1 MIPYCILV
9 IEDDDDR
16 AFMEQ
21 LFVDYH
27 RLMYHEIFKLV
38 HDQWAAEDVMQ
49 STLVRLIDKIPE
61 LRIKD
66 RDHLVN
72 YIITASKNQ
81 ARNYMRDS
89 GRHST
94 SDLQEFMEY
103 EDPNMDGEAIELQ
116 VIKKEDLEALSRIW
130 TQLDERTRYLLE
142 GYYIL
147 NLPAAEMARE
157 LNIKPASLRMALTRA
172 RKTAY
177 QLLQDKSERLS
188 MAAAPFAFW
197 CRETHSIKFLKNS
210 LQFLI
215 KFVLINKDEL
225 QFDLNLQE
233 MFI

>member
-16 AFMEQ
+16 TFMEQ

-38 HDQWAAEDVMQ
+38 HDQWVAEDVMQ

-61 LRIKD
+61 LRLKD
-66 RDHLVN
+66 HGFRVAPSAVRASPLWGCPLVN

-81 ARNYMRDS
+81 ARNYLRDS
-89 GRHST
+89 GHHSA

-103 EDPNMDGEAIELQ
+103 EDPNMDGGAIELQ
-116 VIKKEDLEALSRIW
+116 IIKKEDLEELAHIW

-142 GYYIL
+142 GHYIL

-157 LNIKPASLRMALTRA
+157 LNVKPASLRMALTRA

-177 QLLQDKSERLS
+177 QLLQDKSR
-188 MAAAPFAFW
+188 
-197 CRETHSIKFLKNS
+197 
-210 LQFLI
+210 Q
-215 KFVLINKDEL
+215 
-225 QFDLNLQE
+225 
-233 MFI
+233 

>member
-38 HDQWAAEDVMQ
+38 HNQWAAEDVMQ

-61 LRIKD
+61 LRSKD
-66 RDHLVN
+66 RNHLVN

-81 ARNYMRDS
+81 SRNYLRDS

-103 EDPNMDGEAIELQ
+103 EDPDGRKPLWVKASNS
-116 VIKKEDLEALSRIW
+116 ASRACRPEPSV
-130 TQLDERTRYLLE
+130 TQTFPSRSHW
-142 GYYIL
+142 
-147 NLPAAEMARE
+147 N
-157 LNIKPASLRMALTRA
+157 
-172 RKTAY
+172 
-177 QLLQDKSERLS
+177 
-188 MAAAPFAFW
+188 
-197 CRETHSIKFLKNS
+197 
-210 LQFLI
+210 
-215 KFVLINKDEL
+215 V
-225 QFDLNLQE
+225 
-233 MFI
+233 

>member
-16 AFMEQ
+16 TFMEQ

-61 LRIKD
+61 LRLKD
-66 RDHLVN
+66 RGHLVN

-81 ARNYMRDS
+81 ARNYLRDS
-89 GRHST
+89 GHHSA

-103 EDPNMDGEAIELQ
+103 EDPN
-116 VIKKEDLEALSRIW
+116 
-130 TQLDERTRYLLE
+130 
-142 GYYIL
+142 IL

-157 LNIKPASLRMALTRA
+157 LNVKPASLRMALTRA

-177 QLLQDKSERLS
+177 QLLQDKSR
-188 MAAAPFAFW
+188 
-197 CRETHSIKFLKNS
+197 
-210 LQFLI
+210 Q
-215 KFVLINKDEL
+215 
-225 QFDLNLQE
+225 
-233 MFI
+233 

>member
-116 VIKKEDLEALSRIW
+116 VIKKEDLEALS
-130 TQLDERTRYLLE
+130 LLE

-177 QLLQDKSERLS
+177 QLLQDKSR
-188 MAAAPFAFW
+188 
-197 CRETHSIKFLKNS
+197 
-210 LQFLI
+210 Q
-215 KFVLINKDEL
+215 
-225 QFDLNLQE
+225 
-233 MFI
+233 

>member
-16 AFMEQ
+16 TFMEQ

-61 LRIKD
+61 LRLKD
-66 RDHLVN
+66 RGHLVN

-81 ARNYMRDS
+81 ARNYLRDS
-89 GRHST
+89 GHHSA

-103 EDPNMDGEAIELQ
+103 EDPNMDGGAIELQ
-116 VIKKEDLEALSRIW
+116 IIKKED
-130 TQLDERTRYLLE
+130 
-142 GYYIL
+142 
-147 NLPAAEMARE
+147 LPAAEMARE
-157 LNIKPASLRMALTRA
+157 LNVKPASLRMALTRA

-177 QLLQDKSERLS
+177 QLLQDKSR
-188 MAAAPFAFW
+188 
-197 CRETHSIKFLKNS
+197 
-210 LQFLI
+210 Q
-215 KFVLINKDEL
+215 
-225 QFDLNLQE
+225 
-233 MFI
+233 

>member
-16 AFMEQ
+16 TFMEQ

-61 LRIKD
+61 LRLKD
-66 RDHLVN
+66 RGHLVN

-81 ARNYMRDS
+81 ARNYLRDS
-89 GRHST
+89 GHHSA
-94 SDLQEFMEY
+94 SDLE
-103 EDPNMDGEAIELQ
+103 EL
-116 VIKKEDLEALSRIW
+116 AHIW

-142 GYYIL
+142 GHYIL

-157 LNIKPASLRMALTRA
+157 LNVKPASLRMALTRA

-177 QLLQDKSERLS
+177 QLLQDKSR
-188 MAAAPFAFW
+188 
-197 CRETHSIKFLKNS
+197 
-210 LQFLI
+210 Q
-215 KFVLINKDEL
+215 
-225 QFDLNLQE
+225 
-233 MFI
+233 

>member
-38 HDQWAAEDVMQ
+38 HNQWAAEDVMQ

-61 LRIKD
+61 LRSKD
-66 RDHLVN
+66 RNHLVN

-81 ARNYMRDS
+81 SRNYLRDS

-103 EDPNMDGEAIELQ
+103 EDPDMDGGAIELQ
-116 VIKKEDLEALSRIW
+116 IINYLHQRAIVQKREFPKCRGTLLSIFKKGRFGEAGP
-130 TQLDERTRYLLE
+130 YL
-142 GYYIL
+142 
-147 NLPAAEMARE
+147 
-157 LNIKPASLRMALTRA
+157 
-172 RKTAY
+172 
-177 QLLQDKSERLS
+177 
-188 MAAAPFAFW
+188 AAAG
-197 CRETHSIKFLKNS
+197 
-210 LQFLI
+210 
-215 KFVLINKDEL
+215 
-225 QFDLNLQE
+225 
-233 MFI
+233 

>member
-38 HDQWAAEDVMQ
+38 HNQWAAEDVMQ
-49 STLVRLIDKIPE
+49 TTLVRLIDKIPE
-61 LRIKD
+61 LRSKD
-66 RDHLVN
+66 RNHLVN

-81 ARNYMRDS
+81 SRNYLRDS

-103 EDPNMDGEAIELQ
+103 EDPDMDGGAIELQ
-116 VIKKEDLEALSRIW
+116 IIKKEDLEKLAHIW
-130 TQLDERTRYLLE
+130 PQLDDRTRYLLE

-157 LNIKPASLRMALTRA
+157 LNIKPDSLRMSLTRA

-177 QLLQDKSERLS
+177 QLLQEK
-188 MAAAPFAFW
+188 
-197 CRETHSIKFLKNS
+197 
-210 LQFLI
+210 
-215 KFVLINKDEL
+215 
-225 QFDLNLQE
+225 
-233 MFI
+233 

>member
-72 YIITASKNQ
+72 YIITVSYTHLDVYKRQSAGGRCHCT
-81 ARNYMRDS
+81 AR
-89 GRHST
+89 
-94 SDLQEFMEY
+94 
-103 EDPNMDGEAIELQ
+103 
-116 VIKKEDLEALSRIW
+116 
-130 TQLDERTRYLLE
+130 
-142 GYYIL
+142 
-147 NLPAAEMARE
+147 
-157 LNIKPASLRMALTRA
+157 
-172 RKTAY
+172 
-177 QLLQDKSERLS
+177 
-188 MAAAPFAFW
+188 
-197 CRETHSIKFLKNS
+197 
-210 LQFLI
+210 
-215 KFVLINKDEL
+215 
-225 QFDLNLQE
+225 
-233 MFI
+233 

>member
-81 ARNYMRDS
+81 ARNYLRDS

-103 EDPNMDGEAIELQ
+103 KDPNMDGEAI
-116 VIKKEDLEALSRIW
+116 
-130 TQLDERTRYLLE
+130 
-142 GYYIL
+142 
-147 NLPAAEMARE
+147 
-157 LNIKPASLRMALTRA
+157 
-172 RKTAY
+172 
-177 QLLQDKSERLS
+177 
-188 MAAAPFAFW
+188 
-197 CRETHSIKFLKNS
+197 
-210 LQFLI
+210 
-215 KFVLINKDEL
+215 
-225 QFDLNLQE
+225 
-233 MFI
+233 

>member
-38 HDQWAAEDVMQ
+38 HNQWAAEDVMQ

-61 LRIKD
+61 LRSKD
-66 RDHLVN
+66 RNHLVN

-81 ARNYMRDS
+81 SRNYLRDS

-103 EDPNMDGEAIELQ
+103 EDPDMDGGAIELQ
-116 VIKKEDLEALSRIW
+116 IIKKEDLEKLAHIWPHPLSAGGVLHTEPARCGDGPGAEHKARQPAHVSHPRPQNRIP
-130 TQLDERTRYLLE
+130 TLAGEV
-142 GYYIL
+142 ISVF
-147 NLPAAEMARE
+147 
-157 LNIKPASLRMALTRA
+157 ASGANEDGGGPR
-172 RKTAY
+172 
-177 QLLQDKSERLS
+177 
-188 MAAAPFAFW
+188 W
-197 CRETHSIKFLKNS
+197 
-210 LQFLI
+210 
-215 KFVLINKDEL
+215 
-225 QFDLNLQE
+225 
-233 MFI
+233 

>member
-130 TQLDERTRYLLE
+130 TQLDERARYLLE

-177 QLLQDKSERLS
+177 QLLQDKSR
-188 MAAAPFAFW
+188 
-197 CRETHSIKFLKNS
+197 
-210 LQFLI
+210 Q
-215 KFVLINKDEL
+215 
-225 QFDLNLQE
+225 
-233 MFI
+233 

>member
-21 LFVDYH
+21 LFVEYH

-66 RDHLVN
+66 RNHLVN

-81 ARNYMRDS
+81 ARNYLRDS

-94 SDLQEFMEY
+94 SDLQEFIGPL
-103 EDPNMDGEAIELQ
+103 DRQHGALCQAVCNSR
-116 VIKKEDLEALSRIW
+116 LECALCDVYGVGSAVP
-130 TQLDERTRYLLE
+130 DEVD
-142 GYYIL
+142 
-147 NLPAAEMARE
+147 
-157 LNIKPASLRMALTRA
+157 RA
-172 RKTAY
+172 
-177 QLLQDKSERLS
+177 
-188 MAAAPFAFW
+188 PG
-197 CRETHSIKFLKNS
+197 
-210 LQFLI
+210 
-215 KFVLINKDEL
+215 
-225 QFDLNLQE
+225 
-233 MFI
+233 

>member
-16 AFMEQ
+16 TFMEQ

-61 LRIKD
+61 LRLKD
-66 RDHLVN
+66 RGHLVN

-81 ARNYMRDS
+81 ARNYLR
-89 GRHST
+89 
-94 SDLQEFMEY
+94 
-103 EDPNMDGEAIELQ
+103 
-116 VIKKEDLEALSRIW
+116 EDLEELAHIW

-142 GYYIL
+142 GHYIL

-157 LNIKPASLRMALTRA
+157 LNVKPASLRMALTRA

-177 QLLQDKSERLS
+177 QLLQDKSR
-188 MAAAPFAFW
+188 
-197 CRETHSIKFLKNS
+197 
-210 LQFLI
+210 Q
-215 KFVLINKDEL
+215 
-225 QFDLNLQE
+225 
-233 MFI
+233 